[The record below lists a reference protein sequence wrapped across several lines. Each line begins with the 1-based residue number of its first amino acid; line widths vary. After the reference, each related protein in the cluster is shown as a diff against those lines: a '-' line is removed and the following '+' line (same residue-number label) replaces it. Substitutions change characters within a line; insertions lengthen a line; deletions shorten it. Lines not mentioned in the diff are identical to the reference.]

1 MRVVKQSGTMSAG
14 LVLGFECEWY
24 DEISNQL
31 HTLFLK
37 FFLDDNTIEI
47 LGTQRHL
54 LKRIFYPSV
63 TASDLFRGNSITV
76 YNRVITIISYANTAT
91 TKYMEARE
99 VHMLCVVHE
108 SAKQQIGDI
117 LALAKDYDM
126 VMGKI
131 RTASYDMPAV
141 EALKG
146 DFLIELVGY
155 SGQEGVEPFL
165 KALSQYGEG
174 VGCMGMAVPDM
185 LAFFKQKFVTHV
197 SDDEPAT
204 LCLIKPHV
212 MKERKEADLLNAIVK
227 EGYVIKAVHS
237 AHMTNTI
244 AEELFDAY
252 REIFPKYTV
261 MIEHMCVAPAL
272 AVMVTHSSFALVENF
287 REFSGPLNPELAA
300 TLRPAS
306 LRATFGKSYAENAV
320 HCTDLAEDAHME
332 CRYFFE
338 TLAGL

>member
-1 MRVVKQSGTMSAG
+1 MSAG
-14 LVLGFECEWY
+14 AVLGFECEWY

-31 HTLFLK
+31 HTLYLK

-47 LGTQRHL
+47 LGTQRPL

-108 SAKQQIGDI
+108 SAKQQVGGI
-117 LALAKDYDM
+117 LALAKEYDM

-131 RTASYDMPAV
+131 RTASDDMPAV
-141 EALKG
+141 EAILG

-155 SGQEGVEPFL
+155 SGSEGVEPFL
-165 KALSQYGEG
+165 KALTQFGEG
-174 VGCMGMAVPDM
+174 VSCLEVPVPDM
-185 LAFFKQKFVTHV
+185 LAFFKQKFVTRV
-197 SDDEPAT
+197 NDDEPCT

-212 MKERKEADLLNAIVK
+212 MKERKEADVLNAIVK
-227 EGYVIKAVHS
+227 EGYVVKAVHS
-237 AHMTNTI
+237 VHMTNTI
-244 AEELFDAY
+244 AEEVFDAY
-252 REIFPKYTV
+252 REIFPKFTP
-261 MIEHMCVAPAL
+261 MIEHMCMAPAL
-272 AVMVTHSSFALVENF
+272 AVMVTHDSFALVESF
-287 REFSGPLNPELAA
+287 REFTGPLNPELAV
-300 TLRPAS
+300 TLRPTS
-306 LRATFGKSYAENAV
+306 LRAMFGKNYVENAL